1 MLIGEFCSAKNQKT
15 DPPIREL
22 KVLPWIWTVIDGEFR
37 RATCTGFGKILRRT
51 SRGIR
56 ERVPWGSATGGQHP
70 GADDPQAVWVET

>member
-37 RATCTGFGKILRRT
+37 
-51 SRGIR
+51 
-56 ERVPWGSATGGQHP
+56 
-70 GADDPQAVWVET
+70 